1 MSTKSILIVES
12 PSKAKTISKYL
23 GGEYRVLASIGHI
36 KDLPKKQLGVDVD
49 NDFSITEIVLPDK
62 KDFLK
67 ELKTLAK
74 SASKIVI
81 ATDPDREGEAIA
93 AHIASELEGIS
104 ISRVQFTE
112 ITRAGIEE
120 GMSHPSSVDQDL
132 VSAQRT
138 RRIID
143 RLIGYKVSPV
153 LWSTLQKNMKFVEVT
168 LSAGRVQSVALK
180 MTVER
185 ERLRAAFRSATYYN
199 LTTHLST
206 ESAHTFSAILRH
218 LDGKRIAN
226 GKDFD
231 PNTGKLNN
239 VNVLLLTQAQA
250 NTLVD
255 ELKPG
260 PWTVGEVKEKIH
272 NSHPGPPFTTSTL
285 QQEAARKLRFPARKT
300 MRTAQQ
306 LYEAGYIT
314 YMRTDSTQLSNE
326 AINGTR
332 YEIKRRFGDEYL
344 PAKPVFYVSKVK
356 NAQEAHE
363 AIRPAG
369 SRFKDVDTVSA
380 ALGND
385 ASRLYN
391 LIWKRTLA
399 SQMKPAKLKR
409 VIVDIENQKTL
420 FRATG
425 RVILF
430 PGYMAA
436 YVEGSDDPNAELAN
450 KEKILPELVSGQRLS
465 CEKLDAEE
473 HITKPPA
480 RYTEASLVK
489 EMEALGIGRPS
500 TFANI
505 LDTIQ
510 HRTYVTNNKG
520 KLTPTYLGFAVTQLL
535 ENHYEPLVDTQFTA
549 RMEDSLDAISRG
561 EKEALPFI
569 HRFYF
574 GSTDRPGLETMLD
587 DQVDI
592 SRACTIPI
600 DSESNNPISVRI
612 GRYGPYLLQ
621 GKNRRNISLNLAL
634 GDITRELAEELLAK
648 PENEETLLGV
658 DDSSGESIYLKAG
671 PYGPYVQIGDTKT
684 RKSIPKGIEI
694 EDVNIEM
701 AKKLLALPRLVGL
714 HPESGEEILADYGR
728 YGPYLKMGKNN
739 KSLPPNETPLNIT
752 LERAVELLSQAK
764 KGSTVLRELGL
775 HPTTGEN
782 LSIKT
787 GRFGPYVT
795 DGKTNAS
802 VPRGSDLETYSLE
815 EATELINKRRAAG
828 PKKKSRRKK
837 K

>member
-1 MSTKSILIVES
+1 MNTKSILIVES
-12 PSKAKTISKYL
+12 PSKAKTISNYL
-23 GGEYRVLASIGHI
+23 GGEYLVMASIGHI
-36 KDLPKKQLGVDVD
+36 KDLPKKKLGVDVD
-49 NDFSITEIVLPDK
+49 NDFAITEIVLPDK

-67 ELKTLAK
+67 KLKSLAK
-74 SASKIVI
+74 TAKKVVI

-93 AHIASELEGIS
+93 AHISSELEGAN

-112 ITRAGIEE
+112 ITREGIKE
-120 GMSHPSSVDQDL
+120 GMSHSSSVDHDL

-153 LWSTLQKNMKFVEVT
+153 LWSTLQKNMKFIEVT

-180 MTVER
+180 ITVER
-185 ERLRAAFRSATYYN
+185 ERLRAAFRSATYFD
-199 LTTHLST
+199 LTAHLST
-206 ESAHTFSAILRH
+206 ETGHKFTAILRR
-218 LDGKRIAN
+218 LDGKRLAN

-231 PNTGKLNN
+231 SNTGELKNAQS
-239 VNVLLLTQAQA
+239 LLLTLAQA
-250 NTLVD
+250 DSLVN

-260 PWTVGEVKEKIH
+260 PWIVGEVKEKIH
-272 NSHPGPPFTTSTL
+272 SSYPGPPFTTSTL

-314 YMRTDSTQLSNE
+314 YMRTDSTQLSSE

-332 YEIKRRFGDEYL
+332 YEIQSRFGKDYL
-344 PAKPVFYVSKVK
+344 PEKPVFYASKVK

-369 SRFKDVDTVSA
+369 SRFKAVDTVSS
-380 ALGND
+380 ALGGD

-399 SQMKPAKLKR
+399 CQMKPARLKR
-409 VIVDIENQKTL
+409 ITVDIENQKSR
-420 FRATG
+420 FRANG

-436 YVEGSDDPNAELAN
+436 YVEGSDDPNAELVN
-450 KEKILPELVSGQRLS
+450 KERILPNLVSGQQLS

-473 HITKPPA
+473 HTTKPPA

-489 EMEALGIGRPS
+489 EMEAMGIGRPS

-510 HRTYVTNNKG
+510 HRTYVTNTKG
-520 KLTPTYLGFAVTQLL
+520 KLIPTYLGFAVTQLL
-535 ENHYEPLVDTQFTA
+535 ENHYESLVDTQFTA
-549 RMEDSLDAISRG
+549 RMEDGLDAISRG

-569 HRFYF
+569 RRFYF
-574 GSTDRPGLETMLD
+574 GTSDRAGLETMLD
-587 DQVDI
+587 DKVDI
-592 SRACTIPI
+592 SRACTIPV
-600 DSESNNPISVRI
+600 DSDAENPICVRI

-621 GKNRRNISLNLAL
+621 GEIRRNIPLDLPV
-634 GDITRELAEELLAK
+634 GDITREVAEEFLAK
-648 PENEETLLGV
+648 PEKEETILGL
-658 DDSSGESIYLKAG
+658 DDITGESIFLKTG

-684 RKSIPKGIEI
+684 RKSIPKGIEVEKVTI
-694 EDVNIEM
+694 DL
-701 AKKLLALPRLVGL
+701 AKKLLTLPRLVGK
-714 HPESGEEILADYGR
+714 HPESGEEIKADYGR
-728 YGPYLKMGKNN
+728 YGPYLRMGKNN
-739 KSLPPNETPLNIT
+739 KSLPPNESPLDIT
-752 LERAVELLSQAK
+752 LEQAVELLSQAK
-764 KGSTVLRELGL
+764 KGNTVLRELGSHL
-775 HPTTGEN
+775 KTGED

-787 GRFGPYVT
+787 GRYGPYVT
-795 DGKTNAS
+795 DGKTNAA
-802 VPRGSDLETYSLE
+802 VPRGSDPETLSLE
-815 EATELINKRRAAG
+815 EATELIDKRRAAG